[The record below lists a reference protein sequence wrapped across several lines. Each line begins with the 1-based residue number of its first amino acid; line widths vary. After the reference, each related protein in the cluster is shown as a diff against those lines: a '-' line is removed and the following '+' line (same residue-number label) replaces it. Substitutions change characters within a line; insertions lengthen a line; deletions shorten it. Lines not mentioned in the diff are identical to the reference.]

1 MQRFDTTDTL
11 GVQTPLNPARKLLVF
26 LPQSFG
32 RIMFAIILGVLLG
45 SIFWQVK
52 YDTVAG
58 VASRTG
64 MIYISVVFY
73 SVRGIPSTSPSHLAS

>member
-1 MQRFDTTDTL
+1 
-11 GVQTPLNPARKLLVF
+11 LL
-26 LPQSFG
+26 QSFG
-32 RIMFAIILGVLLG
+32 RITFAIILGVLLG

-52 YDTVAG
+52 YDNVAG

-73 SVRGIPSTSPSHLAS
+73 SVSR